1 MQRIQV
7 RQLTSKYNG
16 AAYYHHTHTEHA
28 PVYACADCS
37 TVFRKARSTRCLS
50 FVFLQAILKSEV
62 KHAAYILAT
71 MRVPQA
77 VNEVPPRL
85 SPVVS
90 CFALQRVQNIEEL
103 PKLWEIAAAAIKTA
117 DIETRRTV
125 YKPNTSEAT
134 NQTQSIGP

>member
-7 RQLTSKYNG
+7 KQLTSRYNG

-28 PVYACADCS
+28 PLYACADS
-37 TVFRKARSTRCLS
+37 TVFRKARSTWCLS
-50 FVFLQAILKSEV
+50 FGFLQAILKSEV
-62 KHAAYILAT
+62 KHAAYIHAT
-71 MRVPQA
+71 MRIPQA
-77 VNEVPPRL
+77 FNEIPPRL

-90 CFALQRVQNIEEL
+90 FFGCKRVQNSEEL
-103 PKLWEIAAAAIKTA
+103 PKLWEIAAATIKIA

>member
-28 PVYACADCS
+28 PLYACADS
-37 TVFRKARSTRCLS
+37 TVFRKARSTWCLS
-50 FVFLQAILKSEV
+50 FGFLQAILKSKV
-62 KHAAYILAT
+62 KHAAYIHAT

>member
-28 PVYACADCS
+28 PLYACADS
-37 TVFRKARSTRCLS
+37 TVFRKARSTWCLS
-50 FVFLQAILKSEV
+50 FGFLQAILKSEV
-62 KHAAYILAT
+62 KHAAYIHAT

-77 VNEVPPRL
+77 FNEVPPRF

-90 CFALQRVQNIEEL
+90 CFGAKGVQNSEEL
-103 PKLWEIAAAAIKTA
+103 PKLWEIAAAAIKIA

>member
-28 PVYACADCS
+28 PLYACADS
-37 TVFRKARSTRCLS
+37 TVFRKARSTWCLS
-50 FVFLQAILKSEV
+50 FDFLQAILKSGV
-62 KHAAYILAT
+62 KHAAYIQAT
-71 MRVPQA
+71 IRILQA
-77 VNEVPPRL
+77 FNEIPPRL

-90 CFALQRVQNIEEL
+90 FYGCKRVQNSEEL
-103 PKLWEIAAAAIKTA
+103 PKLWEIAAATIKVA
-117 DIETRRTV
+117 DRETRRTV

>member
-28 PVYACADCS
+28 PVYACADS
-37 TVFRKARSTRCLS
+37 TAFRKARSTWCLS
-50 FVFLQAILKSEV
+50 FDFLQATLKSGV
-62 KHAAYILAT
+62 KHAAYIQAT
-71 MRVPQA
+71 IRILQA
-77 VNEVPPRL
+77 FNEIPPRF

-90 CFALQRVQNIEEL
+90 FYGCKRVHNSEEL
-103 PKLWEIAAAAIKTA
+103 PKLWEIAAATIKVA
-117 DIETRRTV
+117 DRETRRTV

>member
-1 MQRIQV
+1 MKQHAAN
-7 RQLTSKYNG
+7 TSEATNKQ
-16 AAYYHHTHTEHA
+16 HTHTEHA
-28 PVYACADCS
+28 PLYACADS
-37 TVFRKARSTRCLS
+37 TAFRKARSTWCLS
-50 FVFLQAILKSEV
+50 FGFLQAILKSEV
-62 KHAAYILAT
+62 KHAAYIHAT